1 MLRFCHFQLV
11 NNARI
16 QQTGLY
22 SIGSKAC
29 GGPTGFVAYSKL
41 NTTEFLTKLKNTQ
54 IIRKNSIRN
63 GVITCDSLQGEG
75 KADGLQAVAGARS
88 AAGQGRGQ
96 LCIVA

>member
-16 QQTGLY
+16 QQTGLS

-29 GGPTGFVAYSKL
+29 GGPTGFVAYSLKL

-54 IIRKNSIRN
+54 IIRKIQYEMGLFQLVTFLLPNKYRMC
-63 GVITCDSLQGEG
+63 VEG
-75 KADGLQAVAGARS
+75 TIDLLAIL
-88 AAGQGRGQ
+88 
-96 LCIVA
+96 